1 MIQDLV
7 LPNLTASSCCWVPVE
22 DPSGNNPP
30 WCFYPAGE
38 GGGPEVCEAINYVG
52 DGPGF
57 AQADF
62 DNMKER
68 FVIHVQSW
76 PKSLF

>member
-1 MIQDLV
+1 MIL
-7 LPNLTASSCCWVPVE
+7 SSRPRTGDGCCWQPVE

-52 DGPGF
+52 DAGPGF
-57 AQADF
+57 SQADF
-62 DNMKER
+62 DNMKDRLVVPLKIGLYE
-68 FVIHVQSW
+68 VA
-76 PKSLF
+76 